1 MSVLPPRADI
11 GRRIDARIIW
21 PLVLL
26 VRALIRVWGFERSH
40 HAGAFCV
47 SANQPPLWRLFLWRN
62 EMNLDFAQLRSRSEL
77 AKLLGIS
84 VDTLKA
90 MEKRGEAPERVQV
103 SPKIVG
109 YTQEAI
115 AKFLASRTVT
125 SEVA

>member
-1 MSVLPPRADI
+1 
-11 GRRIDARIIW
+11 
-21 PLVLL
+21 
-26 VRALIRVWGFERSH
+26 
-40 HAGAFCV
+40 
-47 SANQPPLWRLFLWRN
+47 
-62 EMNLDFAQLRSRSEL
+62 MNLDFAQLRSRAEL

-115 AKFLASRTVT
+115 AKFLASRTIN
-125 SEVA
+125 SAEVA